1 MRVPNLSVS
10 TNVTETISKLNQQRI
25 TLDQQI
31 SSGQRISLP
40 EDDGMT
46 MGRVIDIETQK
57 STLTQYQRNA
67 SYASEFLNTGY
78 LNLR

>member
-57 STLTQYQRNA
+57 SARLPSTRETLPTLLN
-67 SYASEFLNTGY
+67 FLIPVT
-78 LNLR
+78 